1 MKHVDEMR
9 TKDNKDE
16 GQRTGLCKGS
26 WCHRTT
32 LTVMSSYVSQSSF
45 VANRHVYEGDPRH
58 FPEAIWTSLEPN
70 TKRNLQITIRNLGEE
85 KNDAA
90 IRRDGFTGG
99 GGTRRTRRTLTH
111 QKRKEEKSWSRIM
124 RGIQSNWQANPP
136 APRIH
141 NPLRT
146 INSPP
151 QGPYEPRR

>member
-9 TKDNKDE
+9 TKDKNE

-85 KNDAA
+85 KKRRSDSSGWFYRWWRNTPHAAYTDPPKEKRRKILVKNNAGDTEQLASQPSRPTHPQPSPND
-90 IRRDGFTGG
+90 
-99 GGTRRTRRTLTH
+99 
-111 QKRKEEKSWSRIM
+111 Q
-124 RGIQSNWQANPP
+124 
-136 APRIH
+136 
-141 NPLRT
+141 
-146 INSPP
+146 
-151 QGPYEPRR
+151 